1 MRCVLILWI
10 SWMSYAMYADFRL
23 SLPVGTG
30 TRPTALKLER
40 QRSEPTDK
48 G

>member
-1 MRCVLILWI
+1 MRCVLIFLI

-40 QRSEPTDK
+40 QKQEPMPK